1 MIDLYLKVTAG
12 VLVTAILCL
21 FLSKHGA
28 DISILLT
35 LGACCMVIGAAV
47 SALAPVL
54 QFVARL
60 VDVGRLDHDLLDVF
74 LKVIGIGLISQFAG
88 LICTD
93 AGNQSLSKVLQLMT
107 TAVILC
113 LAIPILEELLS
124 LLESLLGEI

>member
-1 MIDLYLKVTAG
+1 MMELYLKVTAG

-21 FLSKHGA
+21 VLSKHSA

-35 LGACCMVIGAAV
+35 LGVCCMVIGAAV

-54 QFVARL
+54 QFAARL
-60 VDVGRLDHDLLDVF
+60 VDIGRLDHGLLNVF

-88 LICTD
+88 LICVD
-93 AGNQSLSKVLQLMT
+93 AGNQSLSKVLQLLT

-113 LAIPILEELLS
+113 LATPILEQMLS
-124 LLESLLGEI
+124 LLENLLGEV